1 MEAIAGR
8 GVWLGLTLLESFM
21 VFLPL
26 RISQSRLGDEPRQ
39 DLDRDRLVF
48 LGQVFPSVGLVEE
61 KIEEV
66 SVCFSQRCSPSWPG
80 NWRPRGLRERGGRG
94 ERLSRR
100 GREASLRENPGSPQE
115 VSRGVVQARTDRSTR
130 QRSEIYCRP
139 ARRGRAAI
147 DLCDARPPER

>member
-1 MEAIAGR
+1 
-8 GVWLGLTLLESFM
+8 M

-66 SVCFSQRCSPSWPG
+66 SVCFSQGCSPSWPG
-80 NWRPRGLRERGGRG
+80 NWRPRGLLERGGRG
-94 ERLSRR
+94 ERRSRR
-100 GREASLRENPGSPQE
+100 GREASLRESPGRSPYPIR
-115 VSRGVVQARTDRSTR
+115 V
-130 QRSEIYCRP
+130 
-139 ARRGRAAI
+139 
-147 DLCDARPPER
+147 ERC